1 MSGTNS
7 SSSRREFLQFM
18 AAMAATPQ
26 PAQAAPA
33 VVYVFADQMRFC
45 DLGCAFKGARRIRG
59 FHDVQFR

>member
-1 MSGTNS
+1 MA
-7 SSSRREFLQFM
+7 

-45 DLGCAFKGARRIRG
+45 DLGCALKGARRIRG